1 MAGQV
6 AGQVEEK
13 KQAGQVKEQIEY
25 LPVTDIHPSNNYRK
39 SMDKVKLAELTE
51 SVKEQGVL
59 QPITVR
65 PNNKGYEIVYGER
78 RWRAAMAAGLETIPS
93 IVRKLTDR
101 QALEMA
107 IIENDQRED
116 PNPMDQAVGYKRLL
130 DEGIHNMDSL
140 MARLDKSRDYI
151 EGRMRLLKLPK
162 DLQEKLRDGS
172 IPVSHALYLTRLRDE
187 GDLKKLAREIIEND
201 YSLNR
206 LKEEVR
212 RCSTAMSKAEFDT
225 KNCESCPA
233 RSRTQVA
240 LFPDA
245 KKEGDQC
252 MDRSCFFT
260 KTRHH
265 YGVLAAALRNMGV
278 KVYAREQDF
287 DNALKKAGRT
297 ATLIATNANDSHYQ
311 KPYPNKCKTECVK
324 CAKRAFVWYERKGWQ
339 GPVLETKWACL
350 EKKCL
355 DAMNKI
361 KTPKSSA
368 PEFTRSMEKHSSP
381 EHAISCRDRFLYREV
396 APRVEKSQALRL
408 RLAIYHLF
416 DHFDELDAVLTPDD
430 KSPDA
435 DETRE
440 ALFKEI
446 TGQKLGSHK
455 YSMRS
460 YFSNLDY
467 AAIAAI
473 PEKKLTEVLLKVAMA
488 SVQHTEPE
496 VLLLM
501 TPEAGINLNKSLLI
515 DQPYLSS
522 KTKSELAKLAKTLGI
537 NTRVTTSGKKLDEL
551 SKPEMIDEIM
561 KRDLTGRLPKDIA
574 DRCELK
580 VLAKMGGKGA
590 GKK

>member
-1 MAGQV
+1 ME
-6 AGQVEEK
+6 QVEEK
-13 KQAGQVKEQIEY
+13 IEY
-25 LPVTDIHPSNNYRK
+25 LPVTEIHPSNNYRK
-39 SMDKVKLAELTE
+39 SMDKVKLAELTA

-65 PNNKGYEIVYGER
+65 PNNKGYEIVFGER
-78 RWRAAMAAGLETIPS
+78 RWRAATAAGLKTIPS
-93 IVRKLTDR
+93 IIRKLTDK

-130 DEGIHNMDSL
+130 DEEIHNMDSL

-162 DLQEKLRDGS
+162 EVQEKLRDGS

-187 GDLKKLAREIIEND
+187 GDLKKIAKELIEND
-201 YSLNR
+201 YSLKR

-225 KNCESCPA
+225 KNCVSCPA

-245 KKEGDQC
+245 KQEGDQC

-260 KTRHH
+260 KTKQH
-265 YGVLAAALRNMGV
+265 YGMLAAALRNMEV

-287 DNALKKAGRT
+287 DAALKKAGRA
-297 ATLIATNANDSHYQ
+297 ATLIATNTNYSHYQ
-311 KPYPNKCKTECVK
+311 KPCPSKWATECKK
-324 CAKRAFVWYERKGWQ
+324 CAKRAFVFYVRKGWQ

-355 DAMNKI
+355 DQMNKVRPSQAE
-361 KTPKSSA
+361 KAVRDSRVSA
-368 PEFTRSMEKHSSP
+368 AGRTSSP
-381 EHAISCRDRFLYREV
+381 QHAVECRDRFLYREL
-396 APRVEKSQALRL
+396 APRIEKSQALRL
-408 RLAIYHLF
+408 RLAIYHLLE
-416 DHFDELDAVLTPDD
+416 HFDELDSSLTPSDG
-430 KSPDA
+430 KMPDA
-435 DETRE
+435 RE
-440 ALFKEI
+440 VRAALFKEI
-446 TGQKLGSHK
+446 TGRKLGSNK
-455 YSMRS
+455 YSQMS
-460 YFSNLDY
+460 WFTSEDY

-473 PEKKLTEVLLKVAMA
+473 PEKKLTEILLKITLA

-501 TPEAGINLNKSLLI
+501 TPEAGIDLNKSLVV
-515 DQPYLSS
+515 DMKYLDT
-522 KTKSELAKLAKTLGI
+522 KTKAELAKLAKTLGI
-537 NTRVTTSGKKLDEL
+537 NARTTSFGKPLDQL
-551 SKPEMIDEIM
+551 SKHEMLDEIM
-561 KRDLTGRLPKDIA
+561 KHDLTGKLPKDIA

-580 VLAKMGGKGA
+580 TLAQLAGGKGKA
-590 GKK
+590 

>member
-1 MAGQV
+1 MARDAAGRPQKNKE
-6 AGQVEEK
+6 AAMKTGQVEER
-13 KQAGQVKEQIEY
+13 IEY
-25 LPVTDIHPSNNYRK
+25 LKVADIHPSNNYRK
-39 SMDKVKLAELTE
+39 SMDPVKLAELTE

-65 PNNKGYEIVYGER
+65 SNNKGYEIVFGER
-78 RWRAAMAAGLETIPS
+78 RWRAATAAGLLTIPS
-93 IVRKLTDR
+93 IVRKLTDK

-162 DLQEKLRDGS
+162 DAQEKLRDGS

-187 GDLKKLAREIIEND
+187 GDLKKLTREIIEND

-225 KNCESCPA
+225 KNCESCAA

-260 KTRHH
+260 KTRAH
-265 YGVLAAALRNMGV
+265 YGMLAAALRNMGV

-297 ATLIATNANDSHYQ
+297 ATLVATNSNDSHYQ
-311 KPYPNKCKTECVK
+311 KPCPNKWATECKK
-324 CAKRAFVWYERKGWQ
+324 CAKRAFAFYEHKGWQ
-339 GPVLETKWACL
+339 GTVLETQWACL

-355 DAMNKI
+355 DQMNKTR
-361 KTPKSSA
+361 TPKASA
-368 PEFTRSMEKHSSP
+368 PEFTKTLERRSSP
-381 EHAISCRDRFLYREV
+381 EHAIHCRDRFLYREV
-396 APRVEKSQALRL
+396 APRVEKSQALQL
-408 RLAIYHLF
+408 RLAIYHLLE
-416 DHFDELDAVLTPDD
+416 HFEELDSSLPPDN
-430 KSPDA
+430 KRPDA
-435 DETRE
+435 SNWLTKRISIPRQNPNWRRWPRPWASMPGTRP
-440 ALFKEI
+440 LVSLSI
-446 TGQKLGSHK
+446 NCPSPRC
-455 YSMRS
+455 SMRS
-460 YFSNLDY
+460 
-467 AAIAAI
+467 
-473 PEKKLTEVLLKVAMA
+473 
-488 SVQHTEPE
+488 
-496 VLLLM
+496 
-501 TPEAGINLNKSLLI
+501 
-515 DQPYLSS
+515 
-522 KTKSELAKLAKTLGI
+522 
-537 NTRVTTSGKKLDEL
+537 
-551 SKPEMIDEIM
+551 
-561 KRDLTGRLPKDIA
+561 
-574 DRCELK
+574 
-580 VLAKMGGKGA
+580 
-590 GKK
+590 